1 MSFENQIQQWVAI
14 DNQLKILNEKVKDLR
29 DKRSQLSENI
39 TQTASKNNMLQSTVQ
54 ISDGKLRFVNTKV
67 QQPLTFKYVEQS
79 LGEIIKNEQQLK
91 QIMEHLKKNR
101 DTKVVQEI
109 KRYSNN

>member
-29 DKRSQLSENI
+29 DKRHQLSENI
-39 TQTASKNNMLQSTVQ
+39 TQTASNNKMLDSTVQ

-79 LGEIIKNEQQLK
+79 LGEIIKNDQQVK
-91 QIMEHLKKNR
+91 QIMDHLKKNR
-101 DTKVVQEI
+101 ETKVVQEI

>member
-1 MSFENQIQQWVAI
+1 MNFENQIQQWVAI

-29 DKRSQLSENI
+29 EKRHQLTENI
-39 TQTASKNNMLQSTVQ
+39 TTTASNRNMLNSTVQ

-91 QIMEHLKKNR
+91 QIMDHLKKNR
-101 DTKVVQEI
+101 ETKVVQEI
-109 KRYSNN
+109 KRYSSN

>member
-1 MSFENQIQQWVAI
+1 MNFENQIQQWVAV
-14 DNQLKILNEKVKDLR
+14 DNQLKVLNEKVKELR
-29 DKRSQLSENI
+29 EKRHQLSENI
-39 TQTASKNNMLQSTVQ
+39 TTTANNRNMLNSTVQ

-91 QIMEHLKKNR
+91 QIMDHLKKNR
-101 DTKVVQEI
+101 DTKIVQEI

>member
-1 MSFENQIQQWVAI
+1 MNFENQIQQWVAL

-29 DKRSQLSENI
+29 DKRSQLTENI
-39 TQTASKNNMLQSTVQ
+39 TQTANKNNMLNSTVQ
-54 ISDGKLRFVNTKV
+54 ISDGKLKFVNTKV

-79 LGEIIKNEQQLK
+79 LGEIIKNEQQVK

-101 DTKVVQEI
+101 DTKLVQEI

>member
-29 DKRSQLSENI
+29 DKRNELSEHI
-39 TQTASKNNMLQSTVQ
+39 TQTAVKNNMLQSTVQ